1 MTLYLRLAWRNIW
14 RHRRRTIN
22 ILLAMSLS
30 LGMMMWYDGLIDGF
44 NNAIY
49 GNAIRVLGGN
59 IQIHAAGYRAKVDS
73 NPLLPLTNDAAVVE
87 AALAHPDVISATRR
101 IQTGGLLSNR
111 EGAFGVSLIG
121 IDPEAE
127 AAPIKEGNDAG
138 KPLSLIAQNIKE
150 GEWLTSDSLI
160 AQNIKEG
167 EWLTSDGGDVILIGR
182 GMADVMDVKVGD
194 RITMV
199 GSDIHKQNRQRT
211 MTVVGIYDIGIPTL
225 ERQSAYIPLAEAQAL
240 FGLDGQSTEIQ
251 VNIKRLGEEEKVVSA
266 LAPALPGYEVES
278 WNQNYPE
285 LETAINSKGAAMT
298 VFGIIIISIAAI
310 GILNLLLMAVY
321 ERTREIGLLGAM
333 GMKPRQIATLFV
345 LEGALI
351 GLVGAAAGV
360 VVGLVINGISAKVGL
375 DYSSYA
381 SMSDY
386 MALINSRIYPSMGL
400 QNIGWRAGTV
410 VIISTLAAFIPAR
423 EASHR
428 EPAEALHYV

>member
-14 RHRRRTIN
+14 RHKRRTIN

-59 IQIHAAGYRAKVDS
+59 IQIHAGGYREKVDS
-73 NPLLPLTNDAAVVE
+73 NPLIPLTNDAAVVE
-87 AALAHPDVISATRR
+87 AALAHSDVISATRR

-111 EGAFGVSLIG
+111 EGAFGVSIIG
-121 IDPEAE
+121 IDPDAE

-150 GEWLTSDSLI
+150 GEWLT
-160 AQNIKEG
+160 A
-167 EWLTSDGGDVILIGR
+167 DGGDVILIGR

-211 MTVVGIYDIGIPTL
+211 MTVIGIYDIGIPSL
-225 ERQSAYIPLAEAQAL
+225 EQQTAYIPLAEAQAL

-278 WNQNYPE
+278 WNKNYPE
-285 LETAINSKGAAMT
+285 LELAINSKGAAMT
-298 VFGIIIISIAAI
+298 IFGIIIISIAAI

-321 ERTREIGLLGAM
+321 ERTREIGLLGAL
-333 GMKPRQIATLFV
+333 GLKPRQIATLFV

-351 GLVGAAAGV
+351 GLVGAAAGI
-360 VVGLVINGISAKVGL
+360 VVGLIINGISAKIGM
-375 DYSSYA
+375 DMSAYS
-381 SMSDY
+381 DITEY
-386 MALINSRIYPSMGL
+386 MALISGRVYPSLGL
-400 QNIGWRAGTV
+400 QNLGWRAATV

-423 EASHR
+423 EAASR